1 MLRVENKLY
10 TVNKAFEVLK
20 EHEVITNIEV
30 LRRWLRQGKIEGI
43 APTTRKK
50 GWMITQD
57 AIDKCLEDHMS
68 ATAYK
73 KAFNTTQKEDT
84 VALDE
89 NAIRTQIWWELV
101 HKNIW
106 EDYVPIK
113 KQYIK
118 EAAEHCNYSN
128 ELVETVWER
137 VTLDSDRRGYAKQ
150 LRIPYLLEA
159 FLFESQRVLLDKKFT
174 SKHEQVVYAIFEH
187 VLKNR

>member
-1 MLRVENKLY
+1 MKNKLY
-10 TVNKAFEVLK
+10 TVNEAFEVLK

-50 GWMITQD
+50 GWMITQ
-57 AIDKCLEDHMS
+57 AVIDKCLADRMP
-68 ATAYK
+68 AAAYE
-73 KAFNTTQKEDT
+73 KAFNTTPKGDT

-89 NAIRTQIWWELV
+89 NAIRTQMWWELV

-118 EAAEHCNYSN
+118 EAAEHCKYSN
-128 ELVETVWER
+128 EFVETVWER
-137 VTLDSDRRGYAKQ
+137 ITLDSDRRGYSKQ
-150 LRIPYLLEA
+150 PRITYLLEA
-159 FLFESQRVLLDKKFT
+159 FLFESQRLLLDKKFT
-174 SKHEQVVYAIFEH
+174 SKHEQVVYAIFDY

>member
-1 MLRVENKLY
+1 MKNKLY
-10 TVNKAFEVLK
+10 TVNEAFEVLK

-57 AIDKCLEDHMS
+57 AIDKCLVDYMP
-68 ATAYK
+68 AAAYE
-73 KAFNTTQKEDT
+73 KAFNTTPKWDAVVLDKDT
-84 VALDE
+84 V
-89 NAIRTQIWWELV
+89 RTEMWWELV

-113 KQYIK
+113 KQYLK
-118 EAAEHCNYSN
+118 EAAEHCKYSN
-128 ELVETVWER
+128 ELVEIVWER
-137 VTLDSDRRGYAKQ
+137 ITSDSNRRGYSKQ
-150 LRIPYLLEA
+150 PRILYLLEA
-159 FLFESQRVLLDKKFT
+159 FLFEGQCLLLDKKFA
-174 SKHEQVVYAIFEH
+174 SKHEQVVYAIFEY